1 MKKFK
6 LLLLDTN
13 IVIKAFEIGLW
24 QKLTERCEIWL
35 AGTVR
40 CFRYPVLLELT

>member
-13 IVIKAFEIGLW
+13 VVIKLFELDLW
-24 QKLTERCEIWL
+24 QNLIERCEIWL
-35 AGTVR
+35 AGTVI
-40 CFRYPVLLELT
+40 